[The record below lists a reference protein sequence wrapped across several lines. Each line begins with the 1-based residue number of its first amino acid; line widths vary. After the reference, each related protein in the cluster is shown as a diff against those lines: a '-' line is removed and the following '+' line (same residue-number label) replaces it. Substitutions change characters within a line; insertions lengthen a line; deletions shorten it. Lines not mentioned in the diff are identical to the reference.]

1 MITVFALYI
10 YAGTALQPPITYWY
24 DVNRC
29 RYFASKIMNHP
40 PVPGEKKQKITAV
53 CKLQKVKDGT
63 EIYH

>member
-29 RYFASKIMNHP
+29 MYFASKIMNQP

>member
-10 YAGTALQPPITYWY
+10 YTGTALQPPITYWY

-29 RYFASKIMNHP
+29 RYFASKIMNQP

-53 CKLQKVKDGT
+53 CKLQKVRDGT